1 MAAAKNALRTIM
13 GKILSS
19 AANEKKQISGYGF
32 LENRGVALKKGLKY
46 EFN

>member
-1 MAAAKNALRTIM
+1 MAAAMNALRTIM

-19 AANEKKQISGYGF
+19 AANEKKQIFGYGF
-32 LENRGVALKKGLKY
+32 LENKEATLKKGLKY